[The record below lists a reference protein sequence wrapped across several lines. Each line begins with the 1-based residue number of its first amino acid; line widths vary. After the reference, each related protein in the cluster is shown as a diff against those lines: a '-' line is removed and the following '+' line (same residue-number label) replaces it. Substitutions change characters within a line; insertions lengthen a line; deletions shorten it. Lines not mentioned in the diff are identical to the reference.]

1 MAGLL
6 RTTFFLSKGL
16 RDFTRGGYQR
26 AAKGFDNAAMDKPD
40 SLRGLSAIVTG
51 ANQGLGFQTS
61 VELARRGATLY
72 MVCRNEERGRAA
84 VEKVRQD
91 SGNADVHLK
100 VGCCCWPARRQTRAL
115 PISCS
120 IGLA

>member
-100 VGCCCWPARRQTRAL
+100 VGCCCWPARR
-115 PISCS
+115 
-120 IGLA
+120 